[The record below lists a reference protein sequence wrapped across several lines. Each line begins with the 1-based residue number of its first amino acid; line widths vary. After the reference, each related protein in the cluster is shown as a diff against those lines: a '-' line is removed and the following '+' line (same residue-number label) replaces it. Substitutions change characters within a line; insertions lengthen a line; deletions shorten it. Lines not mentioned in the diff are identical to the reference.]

1 MPFQLE
7 VQTSEQRLNREHVA
21 QLLAALVLRYRT
33 GEDPWACEWLRSEC
47 TPSWDEGDKPV
58 QCTATRIKP

>member
-1 MPFQLE
+1 MPFQLDIE
-7 VQTSEQRLNREHVA
+7 TSEQRLNREHVA

-47 TPSWDEGDKPV
+47 TPSSEEGDTPV
-58 QCTATRIKP
+58 RRTATRMEI